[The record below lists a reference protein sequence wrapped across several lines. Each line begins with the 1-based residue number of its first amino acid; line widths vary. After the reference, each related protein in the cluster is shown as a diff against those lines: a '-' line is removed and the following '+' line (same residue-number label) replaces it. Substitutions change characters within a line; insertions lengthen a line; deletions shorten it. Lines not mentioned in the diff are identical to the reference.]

1 MKRNKNNNRKK
12 NDIMN
17 ENEKNTK
24 NKHTTQTNKNENVQK
39 ARKTQHQDELKTTQ
53 VKLQAAMEDAD
64 KLPPH
69 KMWKLRSRLSG
80 WPAKAG
86 LGVDLWVL
94 KLWANL
100 PEPALRMLLLILSL
114 MEEGHL
120 PMQTLMVLIG
130 LLPKPKGGGKG
141 L

>member
-1 MKRNKNNNRKK
+1 M
-12 NDIMN
+12 
-17 ENEKNTK
+17 
-24 NKHTTQTNKNENVQK
+24 QK

-69 KMWKLRSRLSG
+69 KMWQLRSCLSG

-130 LLPKPKGGGKG
+130 LLPKPKGGEG